1 VLPAA
6 ARLTSRDDF
15 AEVIRHGR
23 RAGRTLVVM
32 HVLVP
37 DQVRGDTAPDLTVP
51 DALPQVPTQPGA
63 LAVADAAV
71 EVAGPP
77 RVGFVVSKAVGG
89 SVVRHRVA
97 RRLRHLLRDRLDQFP
112 SGTRLVV
119 RALPRSAT
127 ASSARLA
134 ADLDRALR
142 VLLASADRS

>member
-1 VLPAA
+1 
-6 ARLTSRDDF
+6 
-15 AEVIRHGR
+15 
-23 RAGRTLVVM
+23 M

-51 DALPQVPTQPGA
+51 DALPQVPIHPGA
-63 LAVADAAV
+63 IAVADAAA
-71 EVAGPP
+71 EAARPP

-112 SGTRLVV
+112 AGTRLVV

-142 VLLASADRS
+142 MLFASADRS